1 MISYVHVFR
10 YRINSYV
17 CVTIIS
23 RFSKWKVLNEVS
35 NEKKLTNVE
44 ILKYSI
50 KNKIPLKSD
59 AHNLKIFRQ
68 LFSDIEKLNFKKF

>member
-1 MISYVHVFR
+1 MISYEYVFR

-23 RFSKWKVLNEVS
+23 RFSKWKVLNEDH

-44 ILKYSI
+44 ILKYSR
-50 KNKIPLKSD
+50 KKENPFEKWRP
-59 AHNLKIFRQ
+59 Q
-68 LFSDIEKLNFKKF
+68 PQDI